1 MFGFLLRKKQ
11 IKREIIINAEDLETR
26 VAIVENGRVE
36 EYQMEH
42 PTEERIVGSV
52 FKGRIQNLES
62 GLRAAFVD
70 IGLKKNAF
78 IHYWDMI
85 PEDSE
90 RLEVAESGT
99 RGGGGGGGGGRRRGR
114 THEEI
119 VKMFPVGSEIIV
131 QVSKGPIGTKGPRVT
146 ANISLPGR
154 YLVLLPGSTLRGISR
169 KIDDQKARQRLRK
182 VLARL
187 PVPDNTGLIVRTVAD
202 EVNQR
207 SIVRDMR
214 SLIAIWE
221 DMQRRMQSQPV
232 PSCIYEEPSLVERVV
247 RDWLTEDVD
256 RIVVDSRKGY
266 ERIREVGGMFGRRMR
281 SRIQLYEG
289 IAPIFEHFDLERK
302 IEESFRRRITLK
314 SGGYIIF
321 EETEAMIAVDVNT
334 GRHKAKSH
342 EDAILEVNMEAV
354 DEVARQLRL
363 RNVGGLVL
371 IDLVDM
377 ASKKHQNMVY
387 RAFRDAMRKDKA
399 RTNVL
404 PISKLGV
411 LEMSRQ
417 RVEESILSSTY
428 CVCPYC
434 DGRGRVK
441 SPLTTSAEI
450 QRHIAAV
457 IRKLRGEKE
466 DIKLQILVHP
476 SVLERLR
483 QEDEAILVDME
494 SRLGARLTFRGDPA
508 RHYEGFTI
516 LDADTGGVLYSAER
530 QVAAFTQQR
539 NAEQRNVDRA

>member
-1 MFGFLLRKKQ
+1 
-11 IKREIIINAEDLETR
+11 
-26 VAIVENGRVE
+26 
-36 EYQMEH
+36 
-42 PTEERIVGSV
+42 
-52 FKGRIQNLES
+52 
-62 GLRAAFVD
+62 
-70 IGLKKNAF
+70 
-78 IHYWDMI
+78 
-85 PEDSE
+85 
-90 RLEVAESGT
+90 
-99 RGGGGGGGGGRRRGR
+99 
-114 THEEI
+114 
-119 VKMFPVGSEIIV
+119 
-131 QVSKGPIGTKGPRVT
+131 
-146 ANISLPGR
+146 
-154 YLVLLPGSTLRGISR
+154 
-169 KIDDQKARQRLRK
+169 
-182 VLARL
+182 
-187 PVPDNTGLIVRTVAD
+187 
-202 EVNQR
+202 
-207 SIVRDMR
+207 
-214 SLIAIWE
+214 
-221 DMQRRMQSQPV
+221 
-232 PSCIYEEPSLVERVV
+232 
-247 RDWLTEDVD
+247 
-256 RIVVDSRKGY
+256 
-266 ERIREVGGMFGRRMR
+266 MFGRRMR

-457 IRKLRGEKE
+457 IRKLRGEKK

-483 QEDEAILVDME
+483 QEDEAILIDME

-539 NAEQRNVDRA
+539 NAEQRNVDHA